1 MHQGQCLCGS
11 VKITTAKDISH
22 VSVCHCGM
30 CQKWNGGPGFSVDCG
45 NDLIVEGQEAV
56 TIFASSEWGERAFC
70 KNCGSHLFYHL
81 LSPSTYYVSATLFK
95 ESKDAQMSMQIYI
108 DSKPQYY
115 NFVERTPMLTEK
127 DIMEMMS
134 PSSD

>member
-45 NDLIVEGQEAV
+45 NDLMVEGKSLCQ
-56 TIFASSEWGERAFC
+56 FLHHLNGE
-70 KNCGSHLFYHL
+70 NVHL
-81 LSPSTYYVSATLFK
+81 
-95 ESKDAQMSMQIYI
+95 
-108 DSKPQYY
+108 
-115 NFVERTPMLTEK
+115 
-127 DIMEMMS
+127 
-134 PSSD
+134 

>member
-45 NDLIVEGQEAV
+45 NDLMVEGQESV
-56 TIFASSEWGERAFC
+56 SIFASSQWGERAFC
-70 KNCGSHLFYHL
+70 KIVVHTFFIIYSHLQH
-81 LSPSTYYVSATLFK
+81 
-95 ESKDAQMSMQIYI
+95 
-108 DSKPQYY
+108 
-115 NFVERTPMLTEK
+115 
-127 DIMEMMS
+127 IMHQQLYLKRVKMRK
-134 PSSD
+134 